1 MEKVCKEPGNM
12 LKFFLWKD
20 HLPVASG
27 MVNRMKKIDTGEVEF
42 PRNSQKVCK
51 IVRLASKAQDIVH
64 DHKLV
69 EYIFSPIK
77 ILSL

>member
-1 MEKVCKEPGNM
+1 
-12 LKFFLWKD
+12 
-20 HLPVASG
+20 
-27 MVNRMKKIDTGEVEF
+27 MKKIDTGEVEF